1 MLEGVTVMKS
11 EAQKDEIILEGN
23 DVEKVSTSGILFQF
37 SINS

>member
-23 DVEKVSTSGILFQF
+23 DVEKVSTSGRVVCGL
-37 SINS
+37 